1 MNTFDAALFRTSTFR
16 LTALYGLVFIV
27 SVSILFAAVGYVA
40 RGSMRAQIAMSVQ
53 RDAVALADE
62 YEATGGSRAS
72 DLIEHQ
78 FDRAPL
84 SYYLIES
91 ATGRR
96 LAGNITAVPLA
107 RGLRD
112 VSVQPQRAKRGFET
126 GDEVSERRDAI
137 GYGVRTQDG
146 DFVFVASD
154 SERVSQLEKAILT
167 AFAIG
172 GGLSLLL
179 AVAGGLT
186 VGRGFLRR
194 IEAINRTSREIISG
208 RFDARIAVSDRDDEL
223 GRLALNLNAAFDRVE
238 GLMENLRQ
246 VSSDVAHDLRTPL
259 ARLRQTLELVRSTA
273 LSVDEF
279 RASVDM
285 AIDDA
290 DQILETFSALL
301 RIAQIESGSRKS
313 GFGPI
318 NLSELL
324 ETLVETYAIVCEESG
339 HELTARISPELHI
352 VGDRELLQ
360 QLGANLIEN
369 AVRHT
374 GQGVPIEIDAFPT
387 KSGALVAVCDTGPG
401 IPASEHAKVVR
412 RFYRLESS
420 RTTPGSGLGLALV
433 AAITDLH
440 GAKLSLCDNCPGL
453 RVEIRFPPVGPAPG
467 WARRKAPSR
476 QSHAD
481 AIAVPNHAHGQMAV
495 IANYRT
501 AIRGLE

>member
-1 MNTFDAALFRTSTFR
+1 MKTFDAAFFRTSIFR

-40 RGSMRAQIAMSVQ
+40 RSSMRAQIAGSVQ
-53 RDAVALADE
+53 RDADALADE
-62 YEATGGSRAS
+62 YEATSGARAS

-84 SYYLIES
+84 SYYLIENP
-91 ATGRR
+91 AGQRII
-96 LAGNITAVPLA
+96 GNIGPLPMA

-112 VSVQPQRAKRGFET
+112 VSVQPERAKRGFDK

-137 GYGVRTQDG
+137 GYGVRTQGG

-208 RFDARIAVSDRDDEL
+208 RFGARIAVSDRDDEM

-238 GLMENLRQ
+238 GLMENLKQ

-259 ARLRQTLELVRSTA
+259 ARLRQTLELVRTTA
-273 LSVDEF
+273 FSIDEF

-285 AIDDA
+285 AINDA

-318 NLSELL
+318 DLSELF

-339 HELTARISPELHI
+339 HELTARI
-352 VGDRELLQ
+352 
-360 QLGANLIEN
+360 
-369 AVRHT
+369 
-374 GQGVPIEIDAFPT
+374 
-387 KSGALVAVCDTGPG
+387 
-401 IPASEHAKVVR
+401 
-412 RFYRLESS
+412 
-420 RTTPGSGLGLALV
+420 
-433 AAITDLH
+433 
-440 GAKLSLCDNCPGL
+440 
-453 RVEIRFPPVGPAPG
+453 APG
-467 WARRKAPSR
+467 TP
-476 QSHAD
+476 
-481 AIAVPNHAHGQMAV
+481 
-495 IANYRT
+495 
-501 AIRGLE
+501 